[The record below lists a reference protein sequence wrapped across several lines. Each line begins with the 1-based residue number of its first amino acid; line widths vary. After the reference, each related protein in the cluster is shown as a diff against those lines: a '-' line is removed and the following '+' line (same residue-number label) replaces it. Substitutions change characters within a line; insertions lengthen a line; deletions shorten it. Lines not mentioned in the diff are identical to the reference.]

1 MKSRPPEKENIVRRI
16 PLPLLACFLFAGCF
30 ASAPERTAAPP
41 PSVVSRVDLARYA
54 GTWFEIAKY
63 PNRFQRGCD
72 GASATYALRP
82 DGRIDVVNR
91 CVEEGPEGMEK
102 SVRGV
107 AKVVDPSTG
116 AKLSVTF
123 FWPFSGDYWIL
134 ALGEGYEYA
143 VVGSPDRK
151 YLWILARSPA
161 MAGETYARILDEVRR
176 QGFDPARLVRSV
188 HASAAGR

>member
-1 MKSRPPEKENIVRRI
+1 MRYAVL
-16 PLPLLACFLFAGCF
+16 LPLFAVLAAGLCAGC
-30 ASAPERTAAPP
+30 SLVGRPKDPP
-41 PSVVSRVDLARYA
+41 TVVGRVDLSRYA
-54 GTWFEIAKY
+54 GKWYEIAKY

-72 GASATYALRP
+72 GATADYTLRP

-91 CVEEGPEGMEK
+91 CVEEGSEGMEK

-107 AKVVDPSTG
+107 ARVVDRETG

-134 ALGEGYEYA
+134 GLGDDYEYA

-151 YLWILARSPA
+151 YLWILARSPEVDPA
-161 MAGETYARILDEVRR
+161 TYERILETVRR
-176 QGFDPARLVRSV
+176 QRFDPARLVRAV
-188 HASAAGR
+188 HPAADAR